1 MKSRNLFTIIA
12 MVIMVISFNH
22 SANSQVIISLVF
34 GDKLNSEKLKFGLDG
49 GAVFSNISNLEGT
62 KYYTGFNL
70 GFYFDFMLK
79 ENTPWYLHTGVLVK
93 SPMGARDLDTYSLND
108 PELDSIFMG
117 GRVDRQLRYFNV
129 PIMIR
134 YVFKNHLFLEV
145 GPNLGLLNKAHDI
158 VYNEISEKDDVSYEI
173 NIRDQYK
180 LLDAG
185 MMAGL
190 GYSIMKGNGMNFGI
204 RYYYGLMDIIKDN
217 PSDPQRNSSIY
228 LFASIP
234 IGAGEKAQAKKEEKK
249 QEKEEKKLQKEQE
262 KN

>member
-1 MKSRNLFTIIA
+1 MRSKYLIPFVTSAMMFFTFTPA
-12 MVIMVISFNH
+12 V
-22 SANSQVIISLVF
+22 NSQVLISLVF
-34 GDKLNSEKLKFGLDG
+34 GDKLNSEKIKFGLDG
-49 GAVFSNISNLEGT
+49 GAAFSNISNLNGT
-62 KYYTGFNL
+62 KYTTGFDL

-79 ENTPWYLHTGVLVK
+79 KNTNWYLHTGVLVK
-93 SPMGARDLDTYSLND
+93 SPMGADDLDTYSLNN
-108 PELDSIFMG
+108 PELDSIFMN

-134 YVFKNHLFLEV
+134 YVFNKRVFVEA
-145 GPNLGLLNKAHDI
+145 GPNLGLLSKAHD
-158 VYNEISEKDDVSYEI
+158 VFYNDINEEDDVSHEI

-180 LLDAG
+180 RIDAG

-190 GYSIMKGNGMNFGI
+190 GYSIMKGHGMNFGI
-204 RYYYGLMDIIKDN
+204 RYYYGLMDILKEN

-249 QEKEEKKLQKEQE
+249 KEKEEKR
-262 KN
+262 